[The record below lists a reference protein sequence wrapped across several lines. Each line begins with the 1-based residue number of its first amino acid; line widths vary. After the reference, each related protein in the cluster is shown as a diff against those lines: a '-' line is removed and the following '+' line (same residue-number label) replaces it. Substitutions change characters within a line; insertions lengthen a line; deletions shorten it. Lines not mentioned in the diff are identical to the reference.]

1 MPLVPS
7 APPGPAARP
16 SLGLPLALLWLAAV
30 LLALTG
36 LGSLPL
42 RDWDEGIVARV
53 ALELSQ
59 GEGGS
64 ALLPTFWGGDYLNK
78 PPGLHWLIAG
88 LLVLLR
94 PEAAEVT
101 AAATGGVPLPPP
113 AWMVRLVPALLSTLV
128 VPLGGLIQAELRPGR
143 RLPALATAAVLLCL
157 LPVAR
162 HGRLAMLDG
171 TQLSLIAALWLC
183 LLHLARRPLQSRP
196 ALLAGLAGSGL
207 LLLKAPMLLPVLAL
221 GLTGLAI
228 DPRRPL
234 AVRTPAGR
242 PVRAWALRRWLPLLL
257 AGLLPGLAWHIC
269 HAWMRGDGALWL
281 WWGDGAGRV
290 LLETGEGSDL
300 GWRVPVTEIL
310 EGGWPWLA
318 LWPFGVLLAWRER
331 DRPSGRWPLLLQFG
345 LAAVIL
351 PLRTQLPWYGHP
363 LWLPFALLVGPVLAW
378 LIDRRCLGDPST
390 SAAPTAPGAALL
402 RRVPLLWAFLG
413 AALMLAGLTALL
425 PIGPAALL
433 TPYRGVLLMA
443 GAGWCAGGLLLMRPA
458 PGRRRLG
465 GLAMVAGSGLGL
477 MALMASPLW
486 LWELNETWATP
497 PVAALTR
504 RWQAQPVSLWQEAE
518 RPSLSWYAGQRIR
531 SASDDDDLRTDPQGE
546 AWVLRRG
553 GDAPG
558 DTECRWVDGAE
569 GLSLWR
575 CRPEG
580 VGGQALAP
588 GR

>member
-1 MPLVPS
+1 MTPIVSTSS
-7 APPGPAARP
+7 AGPAAR
-16 SLGLPLALLWLAAV
+16 STLGLPLALLWLAAV

-36 LGSLPL
+36 LGGLPL

-59 GEGGS
+59 GGDGS
-64 ALLPTFWGGDYLNK
+64 PLLPTFWGGDYLNK

-171 TQLSLIAALWLC
+171 TQLTLIAALWLC
-183 LLHLARRPLQSRP
+183 LLHLNRRPWDPRP
-196 ALLAGLAGSGL
+196 ALLGGLAGSGL

-221 GLTGLAI
+221 GLTGMAI
-228 DPRRPL
+228 DPRHPL
-234 AVRTPAGR
+234 ASRTLAVSPLAAR
-242 PVRAWALRRWLPLLL
+242 ALRRWLPLLL
-257 AGLLPGLAWHIC
+257 AGLLPGLGWHLW
-269 HAWMRGDGALWL
+269 HASMRGDGALWL

-290 LLETGEGSDL
+290 LLAAGEGSDL
-300 GWRVPVTEIL
+300 GWRVPLTEIL
-310 EGGWPWLA
+310 EGGWPWLV
-318 LWPFGVLLAWRER
+318 LWPFGVLLAWRQR
-331 DRPSGRWPLLLQFG
+331 GTPAGRWPLLLQFG
-345 LAAVIL
+345 MAAVIL

-378 LIDRRCLGDPST
+378 LVDRRSLVDSP
-390 SAAPTAPGAALL
+390 PGAAIL
-402 RRVPLLWAFLG
+402 RRVPLLWAALG
-413 AALMLAGLTALL
+413 AALLLAGLTSLL
-425 PIGPAALL
+425 PVGPAAALA
-433 TPYRGVLLMA
+433 PYRGVLLAA
-443 GAGWCAGGLLLMRPA
+443 GGGWCAGGLLLLRGA
-458 PGRRRLG
+458 GGRRRLG

-477 MALMASPLW
+477 MALMVSPLW

-504 RWQAQPVSLWQEAE
+504 RWQAQPVMLWQEAE

-531 SASDDDDLRTDPQGE
+531 SASDDGDLRTAPQGD

-558 DTECRWVDGAE
+558 SIDCRWIDAAE
-569 GLSLWR
+569 GLNLWR
-575 CRPEG
+575 CQPAG

>member
-1 MPLVPS
+1 MPGRQVRPASLVPGVPLAAS
-7 APPGPAARP
+7 APPGPAAGP

-59 GEGGS
+59 GGDGS
-64 ALLPTFWGGDYLNK
+64 PLLPTFWGGDYLNK

-88 LLVLLR
+88 LLALLR

-101 AAATGGVPLPPP
+101 AAATAGVPLPPP

-162 HGRLAMLDG
+162 HGRLVMLDG
-171 TQLSLIAALWLC
+171 TQLSLIAGLWLC
-183 LLHLARRPLQSRP
+183 LLRLGRRPWESRP

-221 GLTGLAI
+221 GLAGLAI

-234 AVRTPAGR
+234 TAR
-242 PVRAWALRRWLPLLL
+242 ALRRWLPLLL
-257 AGLLPGLAWHIC
+257 AGLLPGLGWHLW

-290 LLETGEGSDL
+290 LLEAGEGSDL
-300 GWRVPVTEIL
+300 GWRVPITEIL
-310 EGGWPWLA
+310 EGGWPWLV
-318 LWPFGVLLAWRER
+318 LWPFGVLLAWRDR
-331 DRPSGRWPLLLQFG
+331 DRPAGRWPLLLQFG

-363 LWLPFALLVGPVLAW
+363 LWLPFALLTGPVLAW
-378 LIDRRCLGDPST
+378 LIDRRCLENPPG
-390 SAAPTAPGAALL
+390 SAVLH
-402 RRVPLLWAFLG
+402 RVPLLWASLG
-413 AALMLAGLTALL
+413 GALLLAGLASLL
-425 PIGPAALL
+425 SAGPAAALA
-433 TPYRGVLLMA
+433 PYRGVLLAA
-443 GAGWCAGGLLLMRPA
+443 GIGWCAGGGLLMRRDSV
-458 PGRRRLG
+458 RRRLG
-465 GLAMVAGSGLGL
+465 GLAMVAGTGLGL
-477 MALMASPLW
+477 LALMASPLW

-504 RWQAQPVSLWQEAE
+504 RWQAQPVTLWKEAE

-531 SASDDDDLRTDPQGE
+531 SASDDGDLRTDPQGD

-558 DTECRWVDGAE
+558 RIDCRWIDGAE

-588 GR
+588 DR